1 MPFRSKAQQRFMFAA
16 EDRGDLPQGMAEE
29 WAKETPS
36 IKRLPE
42 RVKNKGRTKKAA
54 LRTAF
59 EVGFSCALKEV
70 GLEKRA
76 DFLGKT
82 LSRTKHMWIPGA
94 AGAVVAGPEH
104 RTEGALLGLGGGAL
118 ARHYGLKAL
127 SKLTFSP
134 EEFKL
139 MKELGSARKLQK
151 NAPDLFKQLNEYNAQ
166 KPMYALAAGALGGA
180 GAGYAAREALKP
192 GGFAGPP
199 VLPSNPAVSDM
210 ATHYSG
216 LVPGEEYY
224 I

>member
-1 MPFRSKAQQRFMFAA
+1 MPFRSKEQ
-16 EDRGDLPQGMAEE
+16 L
-29 WAKETPS
+29 
-36 IKRLPE
+36 
-42 RVKNKGRTKKAA
+42 N
-54 LRTAF
+54 TAF
-59 EVGFSCALKEV
+59 EIGFSCALKEA
-70 GLEKRA
+70 GFEKSSG
-76 DFLGKT
+76 FLGKT
-82 LSRTKHMWIPGA
+82 LDRTKHLWIPGA

-104 RTEGALLGLGGGAL
+104 RTEGALLGMGGGAL

-139 MKELGSARKLQK
+139 MKELGSSRKLQK
-151 NAPDLFKQLNEYNAQ
+151 NAPDLFKQLTEYNAQ
-166 KPMYALAAGALGGA
+166 KPMYGLAASTLGGA

-199 VLPSNPAVSDM
+199 VMPSNPAVSDM